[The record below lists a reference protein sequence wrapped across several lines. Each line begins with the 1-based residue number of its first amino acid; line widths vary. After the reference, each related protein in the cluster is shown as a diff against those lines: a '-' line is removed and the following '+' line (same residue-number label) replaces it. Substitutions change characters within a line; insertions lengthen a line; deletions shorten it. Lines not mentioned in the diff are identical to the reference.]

1 MRLFRAL
8 LVLLTAAGSVSV
20 LGAFLSGWHWIFDL
34 AGQFL
39 LPALWGLVL
48 AALGW
53 IGLMLAAPSTR
64 RSRGWPSLAA
74 MALLASFYVLQG
86 PPELAPPQSANSY
99 SLYQHNVWVEV
110 SDPNAELEAIRS
122 ADTDFVALV
131 EVWPDL
137 YTPHL
142 ERLKETWPYAVTGD
156 VPPAVYTRMMLL
168 SKYPV
173 LSSKILFPHG
183 TPSLL
188 HARVQLPEGELT
200 VLVVHFTRPW
210 PFREPMDQMQQLEG
224 LESILEEVDGPAVM
238 VGDFNSAA
246 WGRLSRRL
254 QARHDFHIVNNPRLG
269 TWPALLTD
277 GLKTG
282 GPPWPGFAGIPIDLA
297 FCRGGLSCGAHTTLP
312 ANGSDHYAAR
322 FDLVMP
328 ETGPAE
334 PR

>member
-8 LVLLTAAGSVSV
+8 LAILTAAGSVAV
-20 LGAFLSGWHWIFDL
+20 LSAFLSGWHWVFDL

-39 LPALWGLVL
+39 LPALWALVL

-53 IGLMLAAPSTR
+53 IGLILGAPSAR
-64 RSRGWPSLAA
+64 RSRLWPGLAA
-74 MALLASFYVLQG
+74 VALLASFYILRT
-86 PPELAPPQSANSY
+86 PPAPEMATDAQRY
-99 SLYQHNVWVEV
+99 SVYQHNVWIEV
-110 SDPNAELEAIRS
+110 SDPGAELDAIMA
-122 ADTDFVALV
+122 ADADFVALV
-131 EVWPDL
+131 EAWPDL
-137 YTPHL
+137 YAPHL
-142 ERLKETWPYAVTGD
+142 ETLRQTWPYAVTGE

-173 LSSKILFPHG
+173 LSSEILFPHG

-188 HARVQLPEGELT
+188 QARVQLPEGELT

-210 PFREPMDQMQQLEG
+210 PFREPQEQIRQLEG
-224 LESILEEVDGPAVM
+224 LEGILEDIDGPIVM
-238 VGDFNSAA
+238 VGDFNSAV

-254 QARHDFHIVNNPRLG
+254 QARHDFHVVNNPRLG

-277 GLKTG
+277 GLRTG

-312 ANGSDHYAAR
+312 ANGSDHYATR
-322 FDLVMP
+322 FDMVMP
-328 ETGPAE
+328 
-334 PR
+334 